1 LLAGA
6 GLFFWFETSM
16 HPDSVIIAPASSQ
29 EEVAAIRQ
37 LFEEYA
43 ASLDVDL
50 CFQNFSAELA
60 GLPGYYAPPQGRLLL
75 ARVDGAPAGCVA
87 LRPHDTQSGEMKR
100 LYVRPGQ
107 RGSGLGRR
115 LVEQVITEARSI
127 GYTRLLLDSLPS
139 MRTAIG
145 LYESLGF
152 VHREPYF
159 PSPVTGNVYM
169 ELRLSRGPAGA
180 GPSKGPIKGPGPAR

>member
-1 LLAGA
+1 
-6 GLFFWFETSM
+6 M
-16 HPDSVIIAPASSQ
+16 HPDSVNISQATTADDIAAVR
-29 EEVAAIRQ
+29 E

-43 ASLDVDL
+43 RSLGVDL

-60 GLPGYYAPPQGRLLL
+60 GLPGSYAPPRGRLLL
-75 ARVDGAPAGCVA
+75 ARVAGVPAGCVA
-87 LRPHDTQSGEMKR
+87 LRPHDTQGGEMKR
-100 LYVRPGQ
+100 LYVRPAYQGA
-107 RGSGLGRR
+107 GLGRR
-115 LVEQVITEARSI
+115 LVAQVITEARVI

-139 MRTAIG
+139 MKPAIR

-169 ELRLSRGPAGA
+169 ELRL
-180 GPSKGPIKGPGPAR
+180 